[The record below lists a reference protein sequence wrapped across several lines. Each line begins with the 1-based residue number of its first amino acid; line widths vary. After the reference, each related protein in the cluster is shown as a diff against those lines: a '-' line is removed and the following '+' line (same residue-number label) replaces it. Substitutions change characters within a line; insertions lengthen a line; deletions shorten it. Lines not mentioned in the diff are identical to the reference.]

1 MNCERKHCTVCLELG
16 TTERQ
21 KYWWGQANVVEITPT
36 PLGSK
41 YGGGPVPTFPYV
53 PVALGWFVQLLYIMG
68 PCQKLQYMRSEP

>member
-21 KYWWGQANVVEITPT
+21 KYWWGQADVVDITLT
-36 PLGSK
+36 PFRTNK
-41 YGGGPVPTFPYV
+41 WWGPVPTSPYV
-53 PVALGWFVQLLYIMG
+53 PAALGWFVQLVYNMG